1 MFTAHFILHSAYLF
15 TFNQVQ
21 LRVECSL
28 FFRYKS
34 EWKAVY
40 RGRIYIFLII
50 MKEFSE
56 FPLGKLNRI
65 SMLVHVIWEMKTT
78 YSTEIANNLRVIYFH
93 CVVTAL
99 FYVAD

>member
-1 MFTAHFILHSAYLF
+1 
-15 TFNQVQ
+15 
-21 LRVECSL
+21 
-28 FFRYKS
+28 
-34 EWKAVY
+34 
-40 RGRIYIFLII
+40 